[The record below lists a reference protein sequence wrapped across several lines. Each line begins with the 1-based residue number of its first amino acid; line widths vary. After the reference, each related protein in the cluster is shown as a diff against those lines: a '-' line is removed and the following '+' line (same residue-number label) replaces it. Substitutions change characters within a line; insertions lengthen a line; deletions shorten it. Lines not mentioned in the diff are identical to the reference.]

1 METEEIKGVI
11 PEVRLPGAFGVNTFE
26 LYVSTKRL
34 VFIQTSKGYQAVGGA
49 LGGAVGAVISQR
61 AAEKNKKTTADLA
74 PLQNV
79 NLDELLK
86 TNKGNK
92 EFPLDGITELRL
104 KKGMATNRLSIFGL
118 KKNKSKL
125 VLDGFLVP
133 PQDYLKHYK
142 SEGFKT
148 KEISLQYV
156 KEAESVMNS
165 VLQDRI
171 KSDY

>member
-11 PEVRLPGAFGVNTFE
+11 PEVRLPGAFGVNTYQM
-26 LYVSTKRL
+26 YVSTKRL

-61 AAEKNKKTTADLA
+61 ASEKSKKKASEYDL
-74 PLQNV
+74 LQNV

-92 EFPLDGITELRL
+92 EFPLEGIIELRL
-104 KKGMATNRLSIFGL
+104 KKGMASNRISIFGL
-118 KKNKSKL
+118 KKNKNKL

-133 PQDYLKHYK
+133 PQDYLKNYK

-156 KEAESVMNS
+156 KEAETIMNS